1 MANEPRRM
9 QFDDFLEQVQSIFD
23 MLARQ
28 KEPVVVERKGRLF
41 RVEAEQKDAAQA
53 LWADYDGERV
63 RTALRQSA
71 GAFNCG
77 ATGSDR
83 GRTGAAAKAQASP
96 VVFIEKGG

>member
-41 RVEAEQKDAAQA
+41 RVEAEQKDATQA

-71 GAFNCG
+71 GAFKDIDVEQLKRDLREER
-77 ATGSDR
+77 TQDSH
-83 GRTGAAAKAQASP
+83 GRPA
-96 VVFIEKGG
+96 